1 MDDPVTAPR
10 ESPAPPNLAEELR
23 RFNAQR
29 EKLLR
34 GKPISSDER
43 IPRPYSGVGGDVPD
57 RRGE

>member
-1 MDDPVTAPR
+1 MADR

-29 EKLLR
+29 EKLLQ